1 MLAAE
6 TKAAQG
12 SPPAAAGVNLSH
24 AWKTLSAPVGPFLEE
39 VSTRLTAQVAAFD
52 PEIAAYAAEALQS
65 QGKQLRPVLVGLS
78 GRSLGELTEAHVT
91 VAVIIEMVHL
101 ATLVHDDVLDEAQVR
116 RGQPTLAAHWGNDIS
131 VLVGDCLFAHAL
143 QLAASFPT
151 TEVCRAVSA
160 STNTVCAGEILQTR
174 QRRNF
179 NFSQQEYFKVVGM
192 KTGELFALSCDMGAY
207 LSRAKPAQREALRAF
222 GMALGTAYQVYDDC
236 VDLFA
241 SEAEARK
248 SLGTDLAKGKLTL
261 PVLLLLERLEPAQR
275 QKVQEWIEHWHPAR
289 LRDLLH
295 IMARHEA
302 LEGAVAA
309 IQQRLGEAR
318 QHLRMVPATPSRQG
332 LEGLADLLGRQAE
345 ALRNTE

>member
-12 SPPAAAGVNLSH
+12 APPVAAKASLFD
-24 AWKTLSAPVGPFLEE
+24 AWKTLSAPVGPFLQE
-39 VSTRLTAQVAAFD
+39 VSNRLTAQVKAFD
-52 PEIAAYAAEALQS
+52 AEIAAYAAEALQS

-78 GRSLGELTEAHVT
+78 GRTLGELTDAHVT
-91 VAVIIEMVHL
+91 AAVIIEMVHL
-101 ATLVHDDVLDEAQVR
+101 ATLVHDDVLDEAEVR
-116 RGQPTLAAHWGNDIS
+116 RGQPTLAAHWGNEIS
-131 VLVGDCLFAHAL
+131 VLVGDCLFARAL
-143 QLAASFPT
+143 ELAAGFPT
-151 TEVCRAVSA
+151 PEVCRAVSA

-179 NFSQQEYFKVVGM
+179 NFTQHEYYKVVGM

-207 LSRAKPAQREALRAF
+207 LSRATGAQREALRAF

-261 PVLLLLERLEPAQR
+261 PVLLLLERLGPAQR
-275 QKVQEWIEHWHPAR
+275 QKVQEWIEHWRPAR
-289 LRDLLH
+289 LRELLPLL
-295 IMARHEA
+295 ARHEA
-302 LEGAVAA
+302 LAGALAA
-309 IQQRLGEAR
+309 IRQGLDEAR
-318 QHLRMVPATPSRQG
+318 RHLRLLPATPSRQG
-332 LEGLADLLGRQAE
+332 LEGLADLLAQQAE

>member
-6 TKAAQG
+6 TKAAQDP
-12 SPPAAAGVNLSH
+12 PPAAVGGNLSH
-24 AWKTLSAPVGPFLEE
+24 AWKSIVEPMGPFLQQ
-39 VSTRLTAQVAAFD
+39 VSSRLSEQVHAFE
-52 PEIAAYAAEALQS
+52 PQIATFAAEALQS

-78 GRSLGELTEAHVT
+78 GRALGELTDAHIT

-143 QLAASFPT
+143 KLAASFPT
-151 TEVCRAVSA
+151 TDVCRAVAA

-179 NFSQQEYFKVVGM
+179 HFTQQEYFKVVGM
-192 KTGELFALSCDMGAY
+192 KTGELFALSCDLGAY
-207 LSRAKPAQREALRAF
+207 LGRATSPQRDALRAY

-241 SEAEARK
+241 SEAQARK

-261 PVLLLLERLEPAQR
+261 PVLLLLERLEPQER
-275 QKVQEWIEHWHPAR
+275 KKVQEWIEHWQPER
-289 LRDLLH
+289 LHKLLH
-295 IMARHEA
+295 LMARHQA
-302 LEGAVAA
+302 LPDSQTA
-309 IQQRLGEAR
+309 IRQRLQEAK
-318 QHLRMVPATPSRQG
+318 QHLRLLPPSTSRQG
-332 LEGLADLLGRQAE
+332 LEGLADLLEQQAA
-345 ALRNTE
+345 ALQNSD